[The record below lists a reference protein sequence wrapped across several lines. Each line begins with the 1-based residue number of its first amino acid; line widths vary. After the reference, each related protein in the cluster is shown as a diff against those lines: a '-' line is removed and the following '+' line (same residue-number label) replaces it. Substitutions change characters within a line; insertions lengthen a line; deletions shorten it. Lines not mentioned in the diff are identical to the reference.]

1 MIHRILA
8 LALLLMLPTALHAEN
23 YSIGTGG
30 QSGIYYPLGGALA
43 KVWSEHIDDVNVKA
57 EVTAA
62 SVENTIK
69 VVRGDMI
76 AGIAMG
82 NVVLDA
88 YKGEG
93 KFKSAMPV
101 NTLFA
106 LYPNLVHAISLKKSG
121 ITSLNQLKGKRISLG
136 APASGT
142 AVTSAAL
149 LESMGLDIKKDI
161 DAVYL
166 NYSETT
172 NALANGQIDA
182 GFIVGGQGVG
192 AVTQVALTHDINLIP
207 ITDEQSAAFM
217 AQYPAYSSYTIP
229 ENVYNKVAAVPT
241 LSVWNVLVVSAT
253 MSDEMAFNLTKAA
266 FENMAEVRKVVK
278 VAEATTPENAF
289 HLKGVPLH
297 PGAQQYFDS
306 MAKGASA
313 K

>member
-1 MIHRILA
+1 MINRILA
-8 LALLLMLPTALHAEN
+8 LAVLLILPASVQAEN

-30 QSGIYYPLGGALA
+30 QSGIYYPFGGALA
-43 KVWSEHIDDVNVKA
+43 KVWSENVADVNVKA

-93 KFKSAMPV
+93 KFKSPMPV
-101 NTLFA
+101 KTLFA
-106 LYPNLVHAISLKKSG
+106 LYPNLVHAITLKKSG
-121 ITSLNQLKGKRISLG
+121 INSLAQLKGKRISLG

-142 AVTSAAL
+142 AVTAAAL
-149 LESMGLDIKKDI
+149 LESLGIDVKKDI

-192 AVTQVALTHDINLIP
+192 AVTQIALTRDINIIP
-207 ITDEQSAAFM
+207 ISDAESAAFIK
-217 AQYPAYSSYTIP
+217 QYPAYSSYTIP
-229 ENVYNKVAAVPT
+229 ENVYNNVGAVST
-241 LSVWNVLVVSAT
+241 LSVWNVLIVSAS

-266 FENMAEVRKVVK
+266 FEHMGDIRKVVK
-278 VAEATTPENAF
+278 VADATTVDNATR
-289 HLKGVPLH
+289 LTGVPLH
-297 PGAQQYFDS
+297 PGAKKYFDS
-306 MAKGASA
+306 LAK
-313 K
+313 

>member
-1 MIHRILA
+1 MIVFKRNLL
-8 LALLLMLPTALHAEN
+8 LALLFILPSAVNAEN

-30 QSGIYYPLGGALA
+30 QSGIYYPFGGALA
-43 KVWSEHIDDVNVKA
+43 KVWSEHVPDVNAKA

-88 YKGEG
+88 YNGKG
-93 KFKSAMPV
+93 KFPKKMPV

-106 LYPNLVHAISLKKSG
+106 LYPNLVHTLTLEKSG
-121 ITSLNQLKGKRISLG
+121 ITSLSQLKGKRVSLG

-149 LESMGLDIKKDI
+149 LESLGIDVKKDI

-192 AVTQVALTHDINLIP
+192 AVTQIALTHKIKVLS
-207 ITDEQSAAFM
+207 ITPEESAMFM
-217 AQYPAYSSYTIP
+217 KKYPAYSTYDMP
-229 ENVYNKVAAVPT
+229 AGVYNNVGEVST
-241 LSVWNVLVVSAT
+241 LSVWNVLVVNAK
-253 MSDEMAFNLTKAA
+253 MSDDMAYNLTKAA
-266 FENMAEVRKVVK
+266 FENIGDVRKVVK
-278 VAEATTPENAF
+278 MAEMTTPENADR
-289 HLKGVPLH
+289 LQGVPLH
-297 PGAQQYFDS
+297 PGAQKYLDS
-306 MAKGASA
+306 IIK
-313 K
+313 

>member
-1 MIHRILA
+1 MFKRTLLLA
-8 LALLLMLPTALHAEN
+8 LFFILPTFVSAAN

-30 QSGIYYPLGGALA
+30 QSGIYYPFGGALA
-43 KVWSEHIDDVNVKA
+43 KVWSEHVPDVNVTA

-88 YKGEG
+88 YDGEG
-93 KFKSAMPV
+93 KFPSKMPV
-101 NTLFA
+101 RTLFA
-106 LYPNLVHAISLKKSG
+106 LYPNLIHALTLDNSG
-121 ITSLNQLKGKRISLG
+121 ITSLSQLKGKRVSLG

-142 AVTSAAL
+142 AVTSASL
-149 LESMGLDIKKDI
+149 LESMGIDVKKDI

-192 AVTQVALTHDINLIP
+192 AVTQIALTHKIRILP
-207 ITDEQSAAFM
+207 ITEQESAVFM
-217 AQYPAYSSYTIP
+217 KQYPAYSAYELP
-229 ENVYNKVAAVPT
+229 ANVYNNVGAVAT
-241 LSVWNVLVVSAT
+241 LSVWNVLVVSEK
-253 MSDEMAFNLTKAA
+253 MSDDMAYNLTKAA
-266 FENMAEVRKVVK
+266 YENISDVRKVVK
-278 VAEATTPENAF
+278 MAEMTTPQNATR
-289 HLKGVPLH
+289 LQGVPIH
-297 PGAQQYFDS
+297 PGAQKYLDS
-306 MAKGASA
+306 IK
-313 K
+313 

>member
-1 MIHRILA
+1 MLKRNLLLA
-8 LALLLMLPTALHAEN
+8 LMLILPSAVNAEN

-30 QSGIYYPLGGALA
+30 QSGIYYPFGGALA
-43 KVWSEHIDDVNVKA
+43 KVWSEHVPDVNAKA

-88 YKGEG
+88 YNGEG
-93 KFKSAMPV
+93 KFPKKMPV

-106 LYPNLVHAISLKKSG
+106 LYPNLVHTLTLEKSG
-121 ITSLNQLKGKRISLG
+121 ITSLSQLKGKRVSLG

-149 LESMGLDIKKDI
+149 LESLGIDVKKDI

-192 AVTQVALTHDINLIP
+192 AVTQIALTHKIKVLS
-207 ITDEQSAAFM
+207 ITPEESAMFM
-217 AQYPAYSSYTIP
+217 KKYPAYSTYDMP
-229 ENVYNKVAAVPT
+229 AGVYNNVGEVST
-241 LSVWNVLVVSAT
+241 LSVWNVLVVNAK
-253 MSDEMAFNLTKAA
+253 MSDDMAYNLTKAA
-266 FENMAEVRKVVK
+266 YENIGDVRKVVK
-278 VAEATTPENAF
+278 MAEMTTPENADR
-289 HLKGVPLH
+289 LQGVPLH
-297 PGAQQYFDS
+297 PGAQKYLDS
-306 MAKGASA
+306 IMK
-313 K
+313 

>member
-1 MIHRILA
+1 MLKRNLLLA
-8 LALLLMLPTALHAEN
+8 LMLILPSAVNAEN

-30 QSGIYYPLGGALA
+30 QSGIYYPFGGALA
-43 KVWSEHIDDVNVKA
+43 KVWSEHVPDVNAKA

-69 VVRGDMI
+69 VVLGDMI

-88 YKGEG
+88 YNGEG
-93 KFKSAMPV
+93 KFPTKMPV

-106 LYPNLVHAISLKKSG
+106 LYPNLVHTLTLEKSG
-121 ITSLNQLKGKRISLG
+121 ITSLSQLKGKRVSLG

-149 LESMGLDIKKDI
+149 LESLGIDVKKDI

-192 AVTQVALTHDINLIP
+192 AVTQIALTHKIKVLS
-207 ITDEQSAAFM
+207 ITPEESAMFM
-217 AQYPAYSSYTIP
+217 KQYPAYSSYDIP
-229 ENVYNKVAAVPT
+229 ADVYNNVGEVST
-241 LSVWNVLVVSAT
+241 LSVWNVLVVNAK
-253 MSDEMAFNLTKAA
+253 MSDDMAYNLTKAA
-266 FENMAEVRKVVK
+266 YENMGDVRKVVK
-278 VAEATTPENAF
+278 MAEMTTPKNADR
-289 HLKGVPLH
+289 LQGVPLH
-297 PGAQQYFDS
+297 PGAQKYLYS
-306 MAKGASA
+306 IMK
-313 K
+313 

>member
-1 MIHRILA
+1 MLKRNLLVALFAILPA
-8 LALLLMLPTALHAEN
+8 MASAEN

-30 QSGIYYPLGGALA
+30 QSGIYYPFGGALA
-43 KVWSEHIDDVNVKA
+43 KVWSENVPDVNAKA

-88 YKGEG
+88 YNGEG
-93 KFKSAMPV
+93 KFPKKMPV
-101 NTLFA
+101 KTLFA
-106 LYPNLVHAISLKKSG
+106 LYPNLVHTITLKDSG
-121 ITSLNQLKGKRISLG
+121 IDSLSQLKGKRVSLG

-149 LESMGLDIKKDI
+149 LESMGIDVKKDI

-172 NALANGQIDA
+172 NALANGQIDV

-192 AVTQVALTHDINLIP
+192 AVTQIALTHDIKVLSIS
-207 ITDEQSAAFM
+207 DEESANFPFFNCIHPYKIVCAKIC
-217 AQYPAYSSYTIP
+217 SSFFKRTNKICDSVFSSSRYTISKIFHSHCLSHTTFFRKIP
-229 ENVYNKVAAVPT
+229 VVVIFAYLVSINPNTAQFLSQRFCKVT
-241 LSVWNVLVVSAT
+241 LA
-253 MSDEMAFNLTKAA
+253 
-266 FENMAEVRKVVK
+266 
-278 VAEATTPENAF
+278 
-289 HLKGVPLH
+289 
-297 PGAQQYFDS
+297 
-306 MAKGASA
+306 
-313 K
+313 

>member
-1 MIHRILA
+1 MFKRNLMLA
-8 LALLLMLPTALHAEN
+8 LFLILPTVVNAEN

-30 QSGIYYPLGGALA
+30 QSGTYYPFGGALA
-43 KVWSEHIDDVNVKA
+43 KVWSEHVPDVNATA

-93 KFKSAMPV
+93 KFPQKMPV
-101 NTLFA
+101 KTLFA
-106 LYPNLVHAISLKKSG
+106 LYPNLIHALTLEKSG
-121 ITSLNQLKGKRISLG
+121 ITSLAQLKGKRISLG

-142 AVTSAAL
+142 AVTSASL
-149 LESMGLDIKKDI
+149 LESMGIDIKKDI

-192 AVTQVALTHDINLIP
+192 AVTQIALTHKIKILP
-207 ITDEQSAAFM
+207 ITEDDGKAFM
-217 AQYPAYSSYTIP
+217 AKFPAYSVYELP
-229 ENVYNKVAAVPT
+229 GDVYNNVGAVST
-241 LSVWNVLVVSAT
+241 LSVWNVLVVNSK
-253 MSDEMAFNLTKAA
+253 MSDEMAYNLTKAA
-266 FENMAEVRKVVK
+266 YENMGEVRKVVK
-278 VAEATTPENAF
+278 VAEITTPTNATR
-289 HLKGVPLH
+289 LKGVPIH
-297 PGAQQYFDS
+297 PGAQKYLDS
-306 MAKGASA
+306 IGK
-313 K
+313 

>member
-1 MIHRILA
+1 MFYRALA
-8 LALLLMLPTALHAEN
+8 LALLLILPSAVQAEN

-30 QSGIYYPLGGALA
+30 QSGIYYPFGGALA
-43 KVWSEHIDDVNVKA
+43 KVWSDKVPDVNVKA

-93 KFKSAMPV
+93 KFRSEMPV
-101 NTLFA
+101 KTLFA
-106 LYPNLVHAISLKKSG
+106 LYPNLVHTIALEKSG
-121 ITSLNQLKGKRISLG
+121 IKSLADLKGKRISLG

-142 AVTSAAL
+142 AVTAAAL
-149 LESMGLDIKKDI
+149 LASVGIDVKKDI

-166 NYSETT
+166 NYGETT

-192 AVTQVALTHDINLIP
+192 AVTQISLTHKINLIP
-207 ITDEQSAAFM
+207 VSDAESAAFIETN
-217 AQYPAYSSYTIP
+217 PAYSKYTIP
-229 ENVYNKVAAVPT
+229 ADVYKNVGAVST
-241 LSVWNVLVVSAT
+241 LSVWNVVVVSAK
-253 MSDEMAFNLTKAA
+253 MSDEMAYNLTKSA
-266 FENMAEVRKVVK
+266 FENMGEVRKVVK
-278 VAEATTPENAF
+278 VAEATTPENANR
-289 HLKGVPLH
+289 LAGVPLH
-297 PGAQQYFDS
+297 AGAQKYLDS
-306 MAKGASA
+306 LSK
-313 K
+313 

>member
-1 MIHRILA
+1 MFNRMFTLT
-8 LALLLMLPTALHAEN
+8 LLFAFSSVVSAEN

-30 QSGIYYPLGGALA
+30 QSGVYYPFGGALA
-43 KVWSEHIDDVNVKA
+43 KVWSEQVPDVNVKA

-93 KFKSAMPV
+93 KFKGKLPV
-101 NTLFA
+101 KTLFA
-106 LYPNLVHAISLKKSG
+106 LYPNLVHALTLEKSG
-121 ITSLNQLKGKRISLG
+121 ITSLAELKGKRISLG

-149 LESMGLDIKKDI
+149 LESIGIDVKKDI

-192 AVTQVALTHDINLIP
+192 AVTQIALTHKVNILP
-207 ITDEQSAAFM
+207 ISAKESAAFIE
-217 AQYPAYSSYTIP
+217 AFPAYSSYTIP
-229 ENVYNKVAAVPT
+229 ADTYNHVAAVPT
-241 LSVWNVLVVSAT
+241 LSVWNVLVVNAK
-253 MSDEMAFNLTKAA
+253 MSDEMAYNLTKSA
-266 FENMAEVRKVVK
+266 FENIDQVRKVVK
-278 VAEATTPENAF
+278 AAEMTTPANANR
-289 HLKGVPLH
+289 LEGVPLH
-297 PGAQQYFDS
+297 AGAQKYLDS
-306 MAKGASA
+306 L
-313 K
+313 

>member
-1 MIHRILA
+1 MINRVLA
-8 LALLLMLPTALHAEN
+8 LALLLILPISVQAEN

-30 QSGIYYPLGGALA
+30 QSGIYYPFGGALA
-43 KVWSEHIDDVNVKA
+43 KVWSENVADTNVKA

-101 NTLFA
+101 KTLFA
-106 LYPNLVHAISLKKSG
+106 LYPNLVHAITLEKSG
-121 ITSLNQLKGKRISLG
+121 ITSISQLKGKRISLG

-149 LESMGLDIKKDI
+149 LESMGIDVKKDI

-192 AVTQVALTHDINLIP
+192 AVTQIALTHKISVIP
-207 ITDEQSAAFM
+207 ISDAESSAFIE
-217 AQYPAYSSYTIP
+217 QYPAYSAYTIP
-229 ENVYNKVAAVPT
+229 ENVYNNVGAVST
-241 LSVWNVLVVSAT
+241 LSVWNVIVVSST
-253 MSDEMAFNLTKAA
+253 MSDEMAFNLTKSA

-278 VAEATTPENAF
+278 VAEATTPENASR
-289 HLKGVPLH
+289 LKGVPLH
-297 PGAQQYFDS
+297 PGAQKYLDS
-306 MAKGASA
+306 LAK
-313 K
+313 

>member
-1 MIHRILA
+1 MFYRALT
-8 LALLLMLPTALHAEN
+8 LALLCVISSAANAEN

-30 QSGIYYPLGGALA
+30 QSGVYYPFGGALA
-43 KVWSEHIDDVNVKA
+43 KVWSEQIPGVNVKA

-93 KFKSAMPV
+93 KFKGKLPV
-101 NTLFA
+101 KTLFA
-106 LYPNLVHAISLKKSG
+106 LYPNLVHALTLDKSG
-121 ITSLNQLKGKRISLG
+121 ITSLAALKGKRISLG

-149 LESMGLDIKKDI
+149 LESIGIDVNKDI

-192 AVTQVALTHDINLIP
+192 AVTQVALTHDINILP
-207 ITDEQSAAFM
+207 ISDKESAAFIN
-217 AQYPAYSSYTIP
+217 AFPAYSSYTIP
-229 ENVYNKVAAVPT
+229 ADTYNQVSAVPT
-241 LSVWNVLVVSAT
+241 LSVWNVLVVNAK
-253 MSDEMAFNLTKAA
+253 MSDEMAYNLTKSA
-266 FENMAEVRKVVK
+266 FENIDQVRKVVK
-278 VAEATTPENAF
+278 AADMTTPENATR
-289 HLKGVPLH
+289 LKGVPLH
-297 PGAQQYFDS
+297 AGAQKYFDS
-306 MAKGASA
+306 LQ
-313 K
+313 

>member
-1 MIHRILA
+1 MFKRNLL
-8 LALLLMLPTALHAEN
+8 LALLFILPSAVNAEN

-30 QSGIYYPLGGALA
+30 QSGIYYPFGGALA
-43 KVWSEHIDDVNVKA
+43 KVWSENVPDVNAKA

-93 KFKSAMPV
+93 KFPTKMPV

-106 LYPNLVHAISLKKSG
+106 LYPNLVHTLTLEKSG
-121 ITSLNQLKGKRISLG
+121 ITSLSQLKGKRISLG

-149 LESMGLDIKKDI
+149 LESLGIDVKKDI

-192 AVTQVALTHDINLIP
+192 AVTQIALTHKIKVLS
-207 ITDEQSAAFM
+207 ITPEESAMFM
-217 AQYPAYSSYTIP
+217 KQYPAYSSYDIP
-229 ENVYNKVAAVPT
+229 ADVYNNVGEVST
-241 LSVWNVLVVSAT
+241 LSVWNVLVVNAK
-253 MSDEMAFNLTKAA
+253 MSDDMAYNLTKAA
-266 FENMAEVRKVVK
+266 YENIGDVRKVVK
-278 VAEATTPENAF
+278 MAEMTTPENADR
-289 HLKGVPLH
+289 LQGVPLH
-297 PGAQQYFDS
+297 PGAQKYLDS
-306 MAKGASA
+306 IMK
-313 K
+313 

>member
-1 MIHRILA
+1 MLKRNLLLA
-8 LALLLMLPTALHAEN
+8 LMLILPSAVNAEN

-30 QSGIYYPLGGALA
+30 QSGIYYPFGGALA
-43 KVWSEHIDDVNVKA
+43 KVWSEHVPDVNAKA

-93 KFKSAMPV
+93 KFPTKMPV

-106 LYPNLVHAISLKKSG
+106 LYPNLVHTLTLEKSG
-121 ITSLNQLKGKRISLG
+121 ITSLSQLKGKRVSLG

-149 LESMGLDIKKDI
+149 LESLGIDVKKDI

-192 AVTQVALTHDINLIP
+192 AVTQIALTHKIKVLS
-207 ITDEQSAAFM
+207 ITPEESAIFM
-217 AQYPAYSSYTIP
+217 KQYPAYSSYDIP
-229 ENVYNKVAAVPT
+229 ADVYNNVGEVST
-241 LSVWNVLVVSAT
+241 LSVWNVLVVNAK
-253 MSDEMAFNLTKAA
+253 MSDDMAYNLTKAA
-266 FENMAEVRKVVK
+266 YENMGDIRKVVK
-278 VAEATTPENAF
+278 MAEMTTPKNADR
-289 HLKGVPLH
+289 LQGVPLH
-297 PGAQQYFDS
+297 PGAQKYLDS
-306 MAKGASA
+306 IMK
-313 K
+313 

>member
-1 MIHRILA
+1 MIYRVYQCVSNNLIFPLKHNNKTTDL
-8 LALLLMLPTALHAEN
+8 
-23 YSIGTGG
+23 
-30 QSGIYYPLGGALA
+30 IYRGRCTFLFTIPRRVTEYFT
-43 KVWSEHIDDVNVKA
+43 

-88 YKGEG
+88 YEGEG
-93 KFKSAMPV
+93 KFPTKMPV

-106 LYPNLVHAISLKKSG
+106 LYPNLVHTLTLEKSG
-121 ITSLNQLKGKRISLG
+121 ITSLSQLKGKRVSLG

-149 LESMGLDIKKDI
+149 LESLGIDVKKDI

-192 AVTQVALTHDINLIP
+192 AVTQIALTHKIKVLS
-207 ITDEQSAAFM
+207 ITPEESAMFM
-217 AQYPAYSSYTIP
+217 KKYPAYSSYDIP
-229 ENVYNKVAAVPT
+229 ADVYNNVGEVST
-241 LSVWNVLVVSAT
+241 LSVWNVLVVNAK
-253 MSDEMAFNLTKAA
+253 MSDDMAYNLTKAA
-266 FENMAEVRKVVK
+266 YENMGDVRKVVK
-278 VAEATTPENAF
+278 MAEMTTPKNADR
-289 HLKGVPLH
+289 LQGVPLH
-297 PGAQQYFDS
+297 PGAQKYLDS
-306 MAKGASA
+306 IMK
-313 K
+313 

>member
-1 MIHRILA
+1 MLKRNLLLA
-8 LALLLMLPTALHAEN
+8 LMLILPSAVNAEN

-30 QSGIYYPLGGALA
+30 QSGIYYPFGGALA
-43 KVWSEHIDDVNVKA
+43 KVWSEHVPDVNAKA

-88 YKGEG
+88 YEGEG
-93 KFKSAMPV
+93 KFPTKMPV

-106 LYPNLVHAISLKKSG
+106 LYPNLVHTLTLEKSG
-121 ITSLNQLKGKRISLG
+121 ITSLSQLKGKRVSLG

-149 LESMGLDIKKDI
+149 LESLGIDVKKDI

-192 AVTQVALTHDINLIP
+192 AVTQIALTHKIKVLS
-207 ITDEQSAAFM
+207 ITAEESAMFM
-217 AQYPAYSSYTIP
+217 KQYPAYSSYDIP
-229 ENVYNKVAAVPT
+229 ADVYNNVGEVST
-241 LSVWNVLVVSAT
+241 LSVWNVLVVNAK
-253 MSDEMAFNLTKAA
+253 MSDDMAYNLTKAA
-266 FENMAEVRKVVK
+266 YENMGDVRKVVK
-278 VAEATTPENAF
+278 MAEMTTPKNADR
-289 HLKGVPLH
+289 LQGVPLH
-297 PGAQQYFDS
+297 PGAQKYLDS
-306 MAKGASA
+306 IMK
-313 K
+313 

>member
-1 MIHRILA
+1 MIVFKRNLL
-8 LALLLMLPTALHAEN
+8 LALLFILPSAVNAEN

-30 QSGIYYPLGGALA
+30 QSGIYYPFGGALA
-43 KVWSEHIDDVNVKA
+43 KVWSEHVPDVNAKA

-93 KFKSAMPV
+93 KFPTKMPV

-106 LYPNLVHAISLKKSG
+106 LYPNLVHTLTLEKSG
-121 ITSLNQLKGKRISLG
+121 ITSLSQLKGKRVSLG

-149 LESMGLDIKKDI
+149 LESLGIDVKKDI

-192 AVTQVALTHDINLIP
+192 AVTQIALTHKIKVLS
-207 ITDEQSAAFM
+207 ITPEESAMFM
-217 AQYPAYSSYTIP
+217 KKYPAYSSYDIP
-229 ENVYNKVAAVPT
+229 ADVYNNVGEVST
-241 LSVWNVLVVSAT
+241 LSVWNVLVVNAK
-253 MSDEMAFNLTKAA
+253 MSDDMAYNLTKAA
-266 FENMAEVRKVVK
+266 YENIGDVRKVVK
-278 VAEATTPENAF
+278 MAEMTTPENADR
-289 HLKGVPLH
+289 LQGVPLH
-297 PGAQQYFDS
+297 PGAQKYLDS
-306 MAKGASA
+306 IMK
-313 K
+313 

>member
-1 MIHRILA
+1 MFHRALA
-8 LALLLMLPTALHAEN
+8 LALLLVLPASVQAEN

-30 QSGIYYPLGGALA
+30 QSGIYYPFGGALA
-43 KVWSEHIDDVNVKA
+43 KVWSDKVPEVNVKA

-93 KFKSAMPV
+93 KFRSAMPV
-101 NTLFA
+101 KTLFA
-106 LYPNLVHAISLKKSG
+106 LYPNLVHAISLEKSG
-121 ITSLNQLKGKRISLG
+121 ITSLADLKGKRISLG

-149 LESMGLDIKKDI
+149 LESIGIDVKKDI
-161 DAVYL
+161 TAVYL
-166 NYSETT
+166 NYAETT

-192 AVTQVALTHDINLIP
+192 AVTQVALTHKINIIP
-207 ITDEQSAAFM
+207 VSAAQSAAFI
-217 AQYPAYSSYTIP
+217 AKNPAYSNYTIP
-229 ENVYNKVAAVPT
+229 SDVYNNVAAVST
-241 LSVWNVLVVSAT
+241 LSVWNVIVVSAK

-266 FENMAEVRKVVK
+266 FENMGEVQKVVK
-278 VAEATTPENAF
+278 VADATTPENANR
-289 HLKGVPLH
+289 LKGVPLH
-297 PGAQQYFDS
+297 PGAQKYLDS
-306 MAKGASA
+306 LSK
-313 K
+313 

>member
-1 MIHRILA
+1 MINRVLA

-30 QSGIYYPLGGALA
+30 QSGIYYPFGGALA
-43 KVWSEHIDDVNVKA
+43 KVWSEHVDDVNVKA

-149 LESMGLDIKKDI
+149 LESMGIDIKNDI

-229 ENVYNKVAAVPT
+229 ESVYNKVGAVPT

-266 FENMAEVRKVVK
+266 FENMGEVRKVVK

-289 HLKGVPLH
+289 RLKGVPLH

-306 MAKGASA
+306 IAKDASA

>member
-1 MIHRILA
+1 MFKRTLILA
-8 LALLLMLPTALHAEN
+8 LLFILPGAVTAAN

-30 QSGIYYPLGGALA
+30 QSGIYYPFGGALA
-43 KVWSEHIDDVNVKA
+43 KVWSEYVPDVNVTA

-69 VVRGDMI
+69 VVRGNMI

-88 YKGEG
+88 YNGEG
-93 KFKSAMPV
+93 KFPTKMPV
-101 NTLFA
+101 RTLFA
-106 LYPNLVHAISLKKSG
+106 LYPNLIHTLTLDNSG
-121 ITSLNQLKGKRISLG
+121 INSLAQLKGKRVSLG

-149 LESMGLDIKKDI
+149 LESMGIDVKKDI

-192 AVTQVALTHDINLIP
+192 AVTQIALTHKIKILP
-207 ITDEQSAAFM
+207 ITQKESTVFM
-217 AQYPAYSSYTIP
+217 NKYPAYSRYELPSG
-229 ENVYNKVAAVPT
+229 VYNNVDGVST
-241 LSVWNVLVVSAT
+241 LSVWNVLVVNEK
-253 MSDEMAFNLTKAA
+253 MSDNMAYNLTKAA
-266 FENMAEVRKVVK
+266 FEHIGDVRKVVK
-278 VAEATTPENAF
+278 MAEMTTPKNATR
-289 HLKGVPLH
+289 LQGVPIH
-297 PGAQQYFDS
+297 PGAQ
-306 MAKGASA
+306 
-313 K
+313 

>member
-1 MIHRILA
+1 MLKRKLLGAILA
-8 LALLLMLPTALHAEN
+8 MLPFVAGAAN

-30 QSGIYYPLGGALA
+30 QSGIYYPFGGALA
-43 KVWSEHIDDVNVKA
+43 KVWSEHVPDVNAKA

-93 KFKSAMPV
+93 KFPKKMPV

-106 LYPNLVHAISLKKSG
+106 LYPNLVHTLTLEKSG
-121 ITSLNQLKGKRISLG
+121 INSLDDLKGKRISLG
-136 APASGT
+136 APGSGT

-149 LESMGLDIKKDI
+149 LESIGLDVKKDI
-161 DAVYL
+161 TAVYL

-192 AVTQVALTHDINLIP
+192 AVTQVALTHKIKVLSISDA
-207 ITDEQSAAFM
+207 QSQAFIK
-217 AQYPAYSSYTIP
+217 QHPAYSAFDIP
-229 ENVYNKVAAVPT
+229 AGVYNNVGEVST
-241 LSVWNVLVVSAT
+241 LSVWNVLVVNAS
-253 MSDEMAFNLTKAA
+253 MSEDMAYNLTKAA
-266 FENMAEVRKVVK
+266 YENMPEVRKVVK
-278 VAEATTPENAF
+278 MAEMTTPENAQR
-289 HLKGVPLH
+289 LQGVPLH
-297 PGAQQYFDS
+297 PGAKKYLDS
-306 MAKGASA
+306 IK
-313 K
+313 

>member
-1 MIHRILA
+1 MLKRNLLLA
-8 LALLLMLPTALHAEN
+8 LMLILPSAVNAEN

-30 QSGIYYPLGGALA
+30 QSGIYYPFGGALA
-43 KVWSEHIDDVNVKA
+43 KVWSEHVPDVNAKA

-88 YKGEG
+88 YNGEG
-93 KFKSAMPV
+93 KFPKKMPV

-106 LYPNLVHAISLKKSG
+106 LYPNLVHTLTLEKSG
-121 ITSLNQLKGKRISLG
+121 ITSLSQLKGKRISLG

-149 LESMGLDIKKDI
+149 LESLGIDVKKDI

-192 AVTQVALTHDINLIP
+192 AVTQIALTHKIKVLS
-207 ITDEQSAAFM
+207 ITPEESAMFM
-217 AQYPAYSSYTIP
+217 KKYPAYSTYDMP
-229 ENVYNKVAAVPT
+229 AGVYNNVGEVST
-241 LSVWNVLVVSAT
+241 LSVWNVLVVNAK
-253 MSDEMAFNLTKAA
+253 MSDDMAYNLTKAA
-266 FENMAEVRKVVK
+266 YENIGDVRKVVK
-278 VAEATTPENAF
+278 MAEMTTPENADR
-289 HLKGVPLH
+289 LQGVPLH
-297 PGAQQYFDS
+297 PGAQKYLDS
-306 MAKGASA
+306 IMK
-313 K
+313 

>member
-1 MIHRILA
+1 M
-8 LALLLMLPTALHAEN
+8 
-23 YSIGTGG
+23 
-30 QSGIYYPLGGALA
+30 
-43 KVWSEHIDDVNVKA
+43 KA

-93 KFKSAMPV
+93 KFKGKLPV
-101 NTLFA
+101 KTLFA
-106 LYPNLVHAISLKKSG
+106 LYPNLVHALTLDKSG
-121 ITSLNQLKGKRISLG
+121 ITSLADLKGKRISLG

-149 LESMGLDIKKDI
+149 LESIGIDVKKDI

-192 AVTQVALTHDINLIP
+192 AVTQVALTHDINILP
-207 ITDEQSAAFM
+207 ISDKESAAFIN
-217 AQYPAYSSYTIP
+217 AFPAYSSYTIP
-229 ENVYNKVAAVPT
+229 ADTYNQVSAVPT
-241 LSVWNVLVVSAT
+241 LSVWNVLVVNAK
-253 MSDEMAFNLTKAA
+253 MSDEMAYNLTKSA
-266 FENMAEVRKVVK
+266 FENIEQVLSLI
-278 VAEATTPENAF
+278 
-289 HLKGVPLH
+289 HI
-297 PGAQQYFDS
+297 
-306 MAKGASA
+306 
-313 K
+313 

>member
-1 MIHRILA
+1 MFKRNLL
-8 LALLLMLPTALHAEN
+8 LALLFILPSAVNAEN

-30 QSGIYYPLGGALA
+30 QSGIYYPFGGALA
-43 KVWSEHIDDVNVKA
+43 KVWSEHVPDVNAKA

-88 YKGEG
+88 YNGKG
-93 KFKSAMPV
+93 KFPKKMPV

-106 LYPNLVHAISLKKSG
+106 LYPNLVHTLTLEKSG
-121 ITSLNQLKGKRISLG
+121 ITSLSQLKGKRVSLG

-149 LESMGLDIKKDI
+149 LESLGIDVKKDI

-192 AVTQVALTHDINLIP
+192 AVTQIALTHKIKVLS
-207 ITDEQSAAFM
+207 ITPEESAMFM
-217 AQYPAYSSYTIP
+217 KKYPAYSTYDMP
-229 ENVYNKVAAVPT
+229 AGVYNNVGEVST
-241 LSVWNVLVVSAT
+241 LSVWNVLVVNAK
-253 MSDEMAFNLTKAA
+253 MSDDMAYNLTKAA
-266 FENMAEVRKVVK
+266 FENIGDVRKVVK
-278 VAEATTPENAF
+278 MAEMTTPENADR
-289 HLKGVPLH
+289 LQGVPLH
-297 PGAQQYFDS
+297 PGAQKYLDS
-306 MAKGASA
+306 IMK
-313 K
+313 

>member
-1 MIHRILA
+1 MINRVLA
-8 LALLLMLPTALHAEN
+8 LALLLILPTSVHAEN

-30 QSGIYYPLGGALA
+30 QSGIYYPFGGALA
-43 KVWSEHIDDVNVKA
+43 KVWSENVADTNVKA

-93 KFKSAMPV
+93 KFKSPMPV
-101 NTLFA
+101 KTLFA
-106 LYPNLVHAISLKKSG
+106 LYPNLVHAIALEKSG
-121 ITSLNQLKGKRISLG
+121 ITSISQLKGKRISLG

-142 AVTSAAL
+142 AVTSSAL
-149 LESMGLDIKKDI
+149 LESMGIDVKKDI

-192 AVTQVALTHDINLIP
+192 AVTQIALTHKISVIP
-207 ITDEQSAAFM
+207 ISDAESSAFIE
-217 AQYPAYSSYTIP
+217 QYPAYSAYTIP
-229 ENVYNKVAAVPT
+229 ENVYNNVGAVST
-241 LSVWNVLVVSAT
+241 LSVWNVIVVSAN
-253 MSDEMAFNLTKAA
+253 MSDEMAFNLTKTA
-266 FENMAEVRKVVK
+266 FEHMTDVRKVVK
-278 VAEATTPENAF
+278 VAEATTPENAYR
-289 HLKGVPLH
+289 LKGVPLH
-297 PGAQQYFDS
+297 PGAQKYLDS
-306 MAKGASA
+306 LTK
-313 K
+313 